1 MRTSCSAMSGS
12 RPYRRAAPRRR
23 TSSASPSPPFS
34 KWATSMSHRPLR
46 RPRRPTCRPRRAA
59 RRTARLRQARPHQ
72 TSRHPRHLHEH
83 VHVFAWRNF
92 RRPKRAVAGMFNVGG
107 QWVGSG
113 WAVVYARC
121 VVRSCAGVLMF
132 SSSDLVGARPR
143 LSPCACNVR
152 TAVVS
157 ALTRIG
163 AAHQAKPRK
172 GRPRRPA
179 KEGRHGA
186 LLGRFRG

>member
-46 RPRRPTCRPRRAA
+46 RRRRPTCRPRRAA

-107 QWVGSG
+107 QWVGG
-113 WAVVYARC
+113 G
-121 VVRSCAGVLMF
+121 VRSMRCALVRWSF
-132 SSSDLVGARPR
+132 DVFISDFRARPR